1 MKSIMLITNRC
12 EMQRVQLQRVL
23 VMSAGQCDGEYMSVT
38 RVKPLGE
45 MLLVC
50 LPEKRWTP

>member
-38 RVKPLGE
+38 RVRPLGE

-50 LPEKRWTP
+50 LTEKRWTP